1 MRLFLVVPLIVTVG
15 CAGAAA
21 PVAPKAPET
30 HVATSNQIITPT
42 DDSSE
47 PELFKR
53 AQHELLDGD
62 YQAAKRDFETL
73 LAAEPSPKILPTVLF
88 DLGNAYEALGER
100 DRARDAYHKV
110 ADKFP
115 ELPVARAALLR
126 VVWLH
131 AYLEEWKQL
140 GETAEALL
148 ARSDLERVDR
158 VTALGA
164 RALSRV
170 EQGDES
176 LAMRDVQSG
185 LDLVDELGLGRSGR
199 LPPAGA
205 QLKFALAEVRRVTT
219 ERITLQP
226 ADAAGHVG
234 PDFVARVSARCQG
247 LLDAQSAYGDA
258 MRSEDPHWAT
268 MSGYRL
274 GAMYRQ
280 LHRELMAI
288 PPDAYAKTEH
298 QRQVFYGIMHVRY
311 RALLDKGLIMLNATL
326 DVADKTGDTS
336 SWVTRAREAKA
347 EMDQALAEE
356 KAALAKL
363 PFTEGELE
371 RALQIMQEKA
381 EKAAYSHA
389 R

>member
-1 MRLFLVVPLIVTVG
+1 MRWSFVLSLGLIA
-15 CAGAAA
+15 CGASA

-30 HVATSNQIITPT
+30 HLVTANQIVTQN

-53 AQHELLDGD
+53 AQRELLDGD
-62 YQAAKRDFETL
+62 YLGAKRDFETL
-73 LAAEPSPKILPTVLF
+73 LAAGPSPKILPTVLF
-88 DLGNAYEALGER
+88 DLGNVYEALGER
-100 DRARDAYHKV
+100 DRARDAYHTV
-110 ADKFP
+110 ANKFP
-115 ELPVARAALLR
+115 ELPLARAALLR
-126 VVWLH
+126 AVSLH
-131 AYLEEWKQL
+131 AYLEEWKEL
-140 GETAEALL
+140 GDTAEALL
-148 ARSDLERVDR
+148 ARADLDPLGRA
-158 VTALGA
+158 TALGA
-164 RALSRV
+164 RGLSRV

-176 LAMRDVQSG
+176 LAQRDVQSG

-205 QLKFALAEVRRVTT
+205 QLKFALAEVRRVST
-219 ERITLQP
+219 ERIALQP
-226 ADAAGHVG
+226 VG
-234 PDFVARVSARCQG
+234 PDFVARVGARCQG

-288 PPDAYAKTEH
+288 PPDAFAKTEH

-311 RALLDKGLIMLNATL
+311 RALLDKALIMLNATL

-336 SWVTRAREAKA
+336 SGVARAREAKF